1 MRLEGQKILGCGGVT
16 STKNFDQFIESRSTT
31 SQVESTTADKL
42 KVSSQF
48 FLGPGS
54 DVSPGKGER
63 EGWAQTF
70 RVQMSQKEQSL
81 DHERDD

>member
-42 KVSSQF
+42 KVSSLF
-48 FLGPGS
+48 FFGAREAMFPRGKANAKVGPRHS
-54 DVSPGKGER
+54 ESR
-63 EGWAQTF
+63 
-70 RVQMSQKEQSL
+70 
-81 DHERDD
+81 